1 MFLIDN
7 FIDDMI
13 IFIRIFQDY
22 LLVVEEFLQRFRITN
37 FIVKLS
43 KFYLIQQ
50 FRMFGIY
57 CGELKVEIY
66 IRKSGS
72 NREFFWISNKEV
84 FNVVFWFSG
93 FLLEIYF

>member
-1 MFLIDN
+1 MCLIDK

-22 LLVVEEFLQRFRITN
+22 LLVVEEFLQRFRIVN

-43 KFYLIQQ
+43 KFYWIQQ

-57 CGELKVEIY
+57 CGKLKVEIY
-66 IRKSGS
+66 IRESGS
-72 NREFFWISNKEV
+72 NRELFQIINKEV
-84 FNVVFWFSG
+84 FKIVFWFSG

>member
-1 MFLIDN
+1 ML
-7 FIDDMI
+7 
-13 IFIRIFQDY
+13 R
-22 LLVVEEFLQRFRITN
+22 
-37 FIVKLS
+37 
-43 KFYLIQQ
+43 
-50 FRMFGIY
+50 IY